1 MSDNSGCQSACGV
14 TRWFGC
20 TLSPPEGENRLGI
33 RELAKHLN
41 ISIGTVSR
49 ALNGRGD
56 VNPETR
62 RRVLAAAAELGY
74 SPNQSGRSLRQGS
87 TSAIAFMLQTYSGAE
102 LYGEPFFIGLFSGVQ
117 EVLARHGLDLIVLLN
132 TPDGDH
138 EAQLRRVV
146 ERRLA
151 DGILIPWTRRID
163 PRLDYLIQRGFPFA
177 ALGRSESGG
186 DHPWLDLDFEQAA
199 DVAIDRLAGFGHRRI
214 GLVNNGHDLMH
225 GHILLAGYRSALA
238 RHGIAFDESLVRTEE
253 MTEAGGYRLAE
264 GLLRDGPLP
273 TALLVGSERVAV
285 GVYRRLNEAGIRPG
299 RDIAIIGGMIDSP
312 ASRFLSPALTC
323 FRLSLHDLG
332 VRLAEALLATMPDHA
347 EAYGVGVVQA
357 LWPLELVPRE
367 SDLMKLGR

>member
-1 MSDNSGCQSACGV
+1 M
-14 TRWFGC
+14 
-20 TLSPPEGENRLGI
+20 GI

-62 RRVLAAAAELGY
+62 RRVLEAAAALGY

-87 TSAIAFMLQTYSGAE
+87 TKAVAFMLQAYSGPE
-102 LYGEPFFIGLFSGVQ
+102 PYGEPFFIGLFDGVQ

-151 DGILIPWTRRID
+151 DGILLPWTRRVD
-163 PRLDYLIQRGFPFA
+163 PRLDYLVQRRFPFA
-177 ALGRSESGG
+177 ALGRSQSGG
-186 DHPWLDLDFEQAA
+186 DHPWLDLDFDQAA
-199 DVAIDRLAGFGHRRI
+199 DVAVGRLAGFGHRRI
-214 GLVNNGHDLMH
+214 ALGNAGHDLMQ
-225 GHILLAGYRSALA
+225 GHVLLEGYRRALA
-238 RHGIAFDESLVRTEE
+238 KHGIGFDEALVQPEE
-253 MTEAGGYRLAE
+253 MTEAGGYRMVDA
-264 GLLRDGPLP
+264 LLRRGPPP
-273 TALLVGSERVAV
+273 TALFVVNERMVVGA
-285 GVYRRLNEAGIRPG
+285 YRRLNEAGLRPG
-299 RDIAIIGGMIDSP
+299 RDIAVIGGMIDSP
-312 ASRFLSPALTC
+312 FGRFLSPALTC

-332 VRLAEALLATMPDHA
+332 VKLAEALLAAMPGHA
-347 EAYGVGVVQA
+347 DGAGGVPVRA

-367 SDLMKLGR
+367 SDRVMLDG